1 MLPLWDNIPSER
13 TPFVNYAIIGMCIL
27 AFLSQLAAP
36 AGDDQIVRE
45 YGMIPI
51 RISHPNEKEVVV
63 EFQSN
68 KGGIRREIVD
78 LSTPISPT
86 LTLVTCMF
94 LHAGLMHIVG
104 NLWVLWIFGDNVED
118 RFGHV
123 GYALMYLV
131 SGIAAGLMHI
141 ATDPNSFI
149 PTIGAS
155 GAIAGVMGAY
165 LLLYPKAVVMT
176 LIPFGFFSRLIPIP
190 APYFL
195 GFWFLLQ
202 IFSGATSESGGGGV
216 AWWAHV
222 GGFAAGFGATA
233 ALKQLGWLNPPPP
246 ETYQIDVAPPS
257 PRPPAE
263 NDWFWR

>member
-13 TPFVNYAIIGMCIL
+13 TPFVNYAIIGVCIL
-27 AFLSQLAAP
+27 AFLAQLAAP

-51 RISHPNEKEVVV
+51 RVTHPGEKEVVV
-63 EFQSN
+63 EFQSSRDS
-68 KGGIRREIVD
+68 IRREIVD
-78 LSTPISPT
+78 LRTPISPV
-86 LTLVTCMF
+86 LTLITCMF

-118 RFGHV
+118 RFGPL
-123 GYALMYLV
+123 GYAVMYVV

-141 ATDPNSFI
+141 VTGPNSFI

-165 LLLYPKAVVMT
+165 LLLYPKAMVMT
-176 LIPFGFFSRLIPIP
+176 LIPFGVFSRLIAIP

-195 GFWFLLQ
+195 VFWFLLQ
-202 IFSGATSESGGGGV
+202 IFSGATSSSGGGGV

-233 ALKQLGWLNPPPP
+233 ALKQFGWLNPPPAAIYQP
-246 ETYQIDVAPPS
+246 EVPQPFRRTQAD
-257 PRPPAE
+257 
-263 NDWFWR
+263 NDRLWR